1 MRTALQAAG
10 PGALQVLAHPAASVA
25 DTVRQRAQGQAR
37 LPPPV
42 RRDPRAT
49 GTPGPPGPPSPQRS
63 TARWDPRPGT
73 HHCSQL
79 LVISWP
85 GVYRCPCSLQPHW
98 LTGMQLPPAMSSYTV
113 PATGHVPLSRPDP
126 AAPRAT
132 GAPGLP
138 PTDPSLGALWTH
150 TVSEGPASRLRVTG
164 QAGEGLSRGEEQEAD
179 AECVCVR
186 VWGGSQCSCSFSRL
200 SPIPPPHSPPASSP
214 SGQKQPS
221 MRCSSHR
228 LLTSRCEQVSMQ
240 GEPLSR

>member
-1 MRTALQAAG
+1 MSGSTA
-10 PGALQVLAHPAASVA
+10 
-25 DTVRQRAQGQAR
+25 
-37 LPPPV
+37 
-42 RRDPRAT
+42 
-49 GTPGPPGPPSPQRS
+49 TPSPPGRTPQPTWTPSPQGS
-63 TARWDPRPGT
+63 TARRDPRPGT

-98 LTGMQLPPAMSSYTV
+98 LTGTQPPPATSSYTA
-113 PATGHVPLSRPDP
+113 PAAGHEPLSRPDP
-126 AAPRAT
+126 AVPRAT
-132 GAPGLP
+132 GAPASRPQSPLWGRCGPTLCLRDLP
-138 PTDPSLGALWTH
+138 PDSG
-150 TVSEGPASRLRVTG
+150 SRARLEKDCPGVRSRKLTLSVCACARVRTC
-164 QAGEGLSRGEEQEAD
+164 ARM
-179 AECVCVR
+179 CVCAHMCAC
-186 VWGGSQCSCSFSRL
+186 VWGGSQRLCSFSRL